1 MKATVYSLM
10 LVFLLSQHGLCQY
23 AGNTV
28 KQLDE
33 TRPADTESV
42 AYGASAIREIKRA
55 VRNAFA
61 NEHILSDN
69 PLIDGTHQTNF
80 FRSYMA
86 GTNSIW
92 GHAIITNSIPIDRI
106 ANVSNL
112 SSLIILTNITST
124 AQTNAAGALSYTT
137 TPTATSGVRVFL
149 ADLGVV
155 PSNSTL
161 LVETDVAMESTD
173 VAGMVMLI
181 TNNALAGFV
190 VGDATRLSHVQG
202 RFYITPAPDTNTVVE
217 IRAAPIVSGQI
228 FINRGQGS
236 ANQTFGGTVK
246 SEFRVIQ
253 ITSY

>member
-1 MKATVYSLM
+1 
-10 LVFLLSQHGLCQY
+10 
-23 AGNTV
+23 
-28 KQLDE
+28 
-33 TRPADTESV
+33 
-42 AYGASAIREIKRA
+42 
-55 VRNAFA
+55 
-61 NEHILSDN
+61 
-69 PLIDGTHQTNF
+69 
-80 FRSYMA
+80 MA

-92 GHAIITNSIPIDRI
+92 GYSIITNSIPIDRI
-106 ANVSNL
+106 ANAGNL

-124 AQTNAAGALSYTT
+124 AQTNVAGALSYTT
-137 TPTATSGVRVFL
+137 TPTATNGVRVFL

-190 VGDATRLSHVQG
+190 VGDVTRLSHVQG

-236 ANQTFGGTVK
+236 ASQTFGGTVK